1 MIFLQTPVPAER
13 RQRFL
18 DDASAIAAR
27 RGHPVLACI
36 SEPAPLLDAVAVY
49 RWAVAVAPNV
59 SFWEQP
65 ALDSAMVGAGVAWS
79 LRASGPD
86 RFADAARAW
95 NSIAAHA
102 IGDVDDLIC
111 FGGFAFD
118 AARKRDDPW
127 RAFGDGEIA
136 VPEFLYRRQGGSAR
150 ITRCTL
156 VGPDGPTSSP
166 DPRFDTI
173 AAGGGAPAG
182 TPSGGELVSRRD
194 TPDADTWRRAVAALT
209 AAIRSGRV
217 EKVVLAREVILTA
230 RAAIDAA
237 PVLAALRD
245 TYPAC
250 TTFAVLRGDACF
262 LGATP
267 ERLVRI
273 DRRRVSVACLAGSSK
288 RGASA
293 EDDASAGA
301 ALLADP
307 KERSEHDLVL
317 RMILA
322 ALAPVCEEIRAPS
335 EPGLMRMPNVQHLH
349 TPVEAALRGDA
360 GVLDLVA
367 RLHPTPAVGG
377 VPAARALGLIGEH
390 EPFDRGWY
398 AGPIGWMDAR
408 GNGEFAVAI
417 RSGLIIGREARLYA
431 GCGIVRDSAPDRE
444 FEESLLK
451 LRPML
456 CALNLR

>member
-1 MIFLQTPVPAER
+1 MIFLQTPAPAER
-13 RQRFL
+13 CQRL
-18 DDASAIAAR
+18 LEDAATAATR
-27 RGHPVLACI
+27 SGHPVLVCI
-36 SEPAPLLDAVAVY
+36 SEAAPLLDAVAVY
-49 RWAVAVAPNV
+49 RRAAAAGIV
-59 SFWEQP
+59 SFWEQ
-65 ALDSAMVGAGVAWS
+65 AARDTAMIGAGAAWS

-86 RFADAARAW
+86 RFGDAARAW
-95 NSIAAHA
+95 KSIAARA

-118 AARKRDDPW
+118 GARARDEQW
-127 RAFGDGEIA
+127 RAFGDGELA
-136 VPEFLYRRQGGSAR
+136 VPEFLYRREGGRAR

-156 VGPDGPTSSP
+156 VGPHGPVPDP

-173 AAGGGAPAG
+173 AADGAAY
-182 TPSGGELVSRRD
+182 TSDSVGGERVSRRE

-209 AAIRSGRV
+209 SAIRDGGV
-217 EKVVLAREVILTA
+217 DKVVLAREVVLTA
-230 RAAIDAA
+230 RASIDAA

-245 TYPAC
+245 AYPAC
-250 TTFAVLRGDACF
+250 TTFAARRGDACF

-273 DRRRVSVACLAGSSK
+273 DRRRVSVACLAGSSP
-288 RGASA
+288 RGATA
-293 EDDASAGA
+293 AAAAAAGA

-322 ALAPVCEEIRAPS
+322 ALAPVCDEIHAPS

-417 RSGLIIGREARLYA
+417 RSGLLNGCEARLYA
-431 GCGIVRDSAPDRE
+431 GCGIVRDSEPERE